1 VKARS
6 VENNEAERKAI
17 MKYILLIYHEEQ
29 GWEAISETERQQI
42 YLEYRQ
48 LIGELQAAGK
58 YLVGDELQPTS
69 TAQSVRVRDGKQLV
83 TDGPFAETRE
93 QVGGF
98 FLIEAKD
105 LAEAK
110 SIAAR
115 IPSAR
120 TGTIEVR
127 PVAEER

>member
-1 VKARS
+1 
-6 VENNEAERKAI
+6 
-17 MKYILLIYHEEQ
+17 MKYMLLIYHDE
-29 GWEAISETERQQI
+29 GAWNNRKDDERQRI

-48 LIGELQAAGK
+48 LIEELKSNGK
-58 YLVGDELQPTS
+58 YLFGDQLQPTT
-69 TAQSVRVRDGKQLV
+69 TAQSVRVRDGKQVV

-98 FLIEAKD
+98 FMIEAD
-105 LAEAK
+105 STDEAK

-127 PVAEER
+127 PVVAAAAAAD

>member
-1 VKARS
+1 
-6 VENNEAERKAI
+6 

-29 GWEAISETERQQI
+29 GWEAISEAERQQI

-48 LIGELQAAGK
+48 LIGELQADGK
-58 YLVGDELQPTS
+58 YLAGDELQPTS
-69 TAQSVRVRDGKQLV
+69 TAQSVRVRDGQQIV

-98 FLIEAKD
+98 FMIEAKD
-105 LAEAK
+105 LDEAK

>member
-1 VKARS
+1 
-6 VENNEAERKAI
+6 
-17 MKYILLIYHEEQ
+17 MKFMLLIYHDEHSWNSLPEN
-29 GWEAISETERQQI
+29 ERQQI

-48 LIGELQAAGK
+48 LIEELTAGGQ
-58 YLVGDELQPTS
+58 YLSGDQLQPAT
-69 TAQSVRVRDGKQLV
+69 TAQSVRVRDGEQLV

-98 FLIEAKD
+98 FMIEAD
-105 LAEAK
+105 SLDEAK

-127 PVAEER
+127 PVVQPATAPAS

>member
-1 VKARS
+1 
-6 VENNEAERKAI
+6 

-29 GWEAISETERQQI
+29 SWERLTEAERRQI

-48 LIGELQAAGK
+48 LIRELQADGK
-58 YLVGDELQPTS
+58 YLAGDELQPTS
-69 TAQSVRVRDGKQLV
+69 TAQSVRVRDGKQIV

-98 FLIEAKD
+98 FMIDAKD
-105 LAEAK
+105 LDEAK

-127 PVAEER
+127 PVMEER